1 MNDCAYSSTVREY
14 DINVRE
20 RIAELERGISI
31 LDRVHEINKDSV
43 KKGSGDNKIDVNFK
57 SCIAQNC
64 SLLHEIVSD
73 YDMIAVS
80 YLPYGIDC
88 DGSRFKVMLYC
99 ANIDARF
106 SVICGNLHDCIN
118 QIQVTY
124 GLCNDQNAINQS
136 SSSTRC
142 SRKKTRGR
150 ICAINANDDNNSA
163 QLRAILR
170 AALSHISRAE
180 SCVVYGCGRGHVVNG
195 SNCTDCGAKM
205 RIMPEASEAVC
216 DNCGRVITIDN
227 VSSNAYSYSSGS
239 QYITNNCAIRG
250 RRSGYNFVRHLKIWL
265 DRLQAIESD
274 EFNAHDID
282 AIRASIISEH
292 VSAQN
297 VHWHE
302 ITCDDITRHLSLC
315 SLSYLGEHIPK
326 LVKLFGGK
334 APPILDYD
342 SEQIIFRD
350 FSHIMEV
357 YATLFQ
363 GPGNKPYYPFFIGKI
378 IRRRF
383 ARDSDTWRILK
394 YITRQG
400 RDTVN
405 RHDKIYERI
414 CASAPTEYDLIYE
427 PDVF

>member
-31 LDRVHEINKDSV
+31 LERVREIKTNMGSV
-43 KKGSGDNKIDVNFK
+43 HASNIDVNFD

-64 SLLHEIVSD
+64 TALHDIINE

-88 DGSRFKVMLYC
+88 DGSRFKMMLYC

-106 SVICGNLHDCIN
+106 SAICGNLHDCIN

-124 GLCNDQNAINQS
+124 SLCDELNMRSAAQ
-136 SSSTRC
+136 
-142 SRKKTRGR
+142 SRKKARARERDVST
-150 ICAINANDDNNSA
+150 INKNDDKNRA
-163 QLRAILR
+163 QLRTILR

-180 SCVVYGCGRGHVVNG
+180 SCAVYGNTHGHIANG

-205 RIMPEASEAVC
+205 RIIPEACEAVC

-227 VSSNAYSYSSGS
+227 TTTNAYSYTGGSS
-239 QYITNNCAIRG
+239 YIANTCTLRG

-274 EFNAHDID
+274 EFNARDID
-282 AIRASIISEH
+282 VIRTSIISEH
-292 VSAQN
+292 VSERD
-297 VHWHE
+297 VHWSD
-302 ITCDDITRHLSLC
+302 ITCDDIARHLSLC

-326 LVKLFGGK
+326 LVKTFGGK

-357 YATLFQ
+357 YAILFQ
-363 GPGNKPYYPFFIGKI
+363 GPGNKPYYPFFISKI

-383 ARDSDTWRILK
+383 ACDSDAWRILK
-394 YITRQG
+394 YVTRQG

-414 CASAPTEYDLIYE
+414 CTAAPAEYDLVYE
-427 PDVF
+427 PDAS